1 MSSTARGR
9 VRPFSNVA
17 LLLALAWTTFPV
29 YWMLMTALRP
39 SSEVFQR
46 PLQFWPETFT
56 TDNFGR
62 VLSGLNPVPRFLLN
76 SLVTSLAS
84 TILVLVVA
92 VPAAYAF
99 SRLRF
104 PFRRGFFFTIMM
116 AQMIPLVVM
125 LLPLYIIFFQTGLLN
140 TYHGLVFAFASLSL
154 PFAIWILKTFIDSV
168 PKELDDAA
176 RVDGCS
182 RIQTLRLVV
191 LPILGPGIVA
201 AGSLAFLDAWNNL
214 LVPLALTTSLDMKTL
229 PAGILLTFQGEFRTD
244 WGGMMATALVVAL
257 PVVLLFIACQRFLVR
272 GLTQGS
278 VKG

>member
-1 MSSTARGR
+1 MKSAWGR
-9 VRPFSNVA
+9 IGPFSIGV
-17 LLLALAWTTFPV
+17 LLLAFAWTAFPI
-29 YWMLMTALRP
+29 YWMLTTSLRP

-46 PLQFWPETFT
+46 PLNFWPETFT
-56 TDNFGR
+56 GDNFGR
-62 VLSGLNPVPRFLLN
+62 VLGGANPVPRFLAN
-76 SLVTSLAS
+76 SMITSVAS
-84 TILVLVVA
+84 TIVVLLVA
-92 VPAAYAF
+92 IPAAYAF

-125 LLPLYIIFFQTGLLN
+125 LLPLYIIFFQAHLLN
-140 TYHGLVFAFASLSL
+140 TFHGLVLAFASLSL

-168 PKELDDAA
+168 PTELDDAA

-182 RIQTLRLVV
+182 RVQTLRLVIMPV
-191 LPILGPGIVA
+191 LGPGIVA
-201 AGSLAFLDAWNNL
+201 AGSLSFLDAWNNL
-214 LVPLALTTSLDMKTL
+214 LVPLALTTSLEMKTL